1 MCGDEGRS
9 KGKQVQHN
17 VEHELLYLD
26 TGSLATQLF
35 IS

>member
-1 MCGDEGRS
+1 MKAEARAN
-9 KGKQVQHN
+9 KVQHN